1 MKHPTIVNAMTTLM
15 TNTITATIQTNIRK
29 CMSTQRS
36 FNPVTSTTT
45 QTNRQLPTKV
55 FTTQTEKR
63 PPYYKRVMQSP
74 LKHLG
79 PIVGIAAVC
88 YLLK

>member
-29 CMSTQRS
+29 CRSTQRS

-45 QTNRQLPTKV
+45 QTNCQLPTKV
-55 FTTQTEKR
+55 FYNTN
-63 PPYYKRVMQSP
+63 
-74 LKHLG
+74 
-79 PIVGIAAVC
+79 
-88 YLLK
+88 